1 MSKSVQKMNG
11 LIGFRNIYC
20 YKYHVCLTDA
30 AHHSNL
36 KMGCFYCKN
45 KNNKGYVMDRK
56 EVFGL
61 LRLAQCAWRD
71 VGSIRT
77 NTIGLDKL
85 IDNIE

>member
-11 LIGFRNIYC
+11 LTDLRNIHC
-20 YKYHVCLTDA
+20 YKYHVCLSKTA
-30 AHHSNL
+30 YENKPS
-36 KMGCFYCKN
+36 MYCFYCKN
-45 KNNKGYVMDRK
+45 KNNSGYVMDRK

-61 LRLAQCAWRD
+61 LRLVQCVWHD
-71 VGSIRT
+71 IGSIRT